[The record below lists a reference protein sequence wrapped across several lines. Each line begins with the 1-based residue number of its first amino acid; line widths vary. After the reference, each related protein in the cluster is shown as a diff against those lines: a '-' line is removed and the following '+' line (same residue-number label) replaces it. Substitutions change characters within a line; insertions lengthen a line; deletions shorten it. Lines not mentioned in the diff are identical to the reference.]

1 MLAITFAP
9 GGRFGSFQPE
19 VAMGAAKSVIERLC
33 RYFAVALA
41 RRKITVNAF
50 SSGWTGEQSP
60 WSAADSISPGPQDAY
75 QQFGPY
81 RGGNSAELQKQAG
94 QGKLHSD
101 SPP

>member
-1 MLAITFAP
+1 
-9 GGRFGSFQPE
+9 
-19 VAMGAAKSVIERLC
+19 MGAAKSVIERLC

-60 WSAADSISPGPQDAY
+60 WSAGDSISPGPQDAY

-94 QGKLHSD
+94 PGEASFRFPSLRNKFFQRDLTTS
-101 SPP
+101 